1 MFVYIRRVG
10 CPGAADGRTR
20 TAGATAAPLVRHYV
34 CALVALVIVQLPFL
48 VIVLSLVN
56 FASEQLPSFVTPVT
70 DKTLFVG
77 RCLDNR

>member
-1 MFVYIRRVG
+1 MDELERQEQ
-10 CPGAADGRTR
+10 
-20 TAGATAAPLVRHYV
+20 PLVRHYV

-77 RCLDNR
+77 RCLDNI